1 MNELELRAYGFMYF
15 RLSSIITQGGD
26 RGFLSNNVIQLQIL
40 YKAVRET
47 QKKRITTHGNKTQKV
62 EYGFKAFYGGRD
74 ISMCS

>member
-47 QKKRITTHGNKTQKV
+47 PQKRITTHGNKTQKV
-62 EYGFKAFYGGRD
+62 EYGFKALRG
-74 ISMCS
+74 S